1 MKNPH
6 THLGCKG
13 FVLDVICYTAC
24 TFRCLFTPSESAK
37 QDFEK
42 EHNGGTENI
51 TDCIKE
57 LIHMVLPPIRDL
69 CPYCII
75 QIFPKAM
82 SYRLIRYSLLIYF
95 QPHRNYNN
103 YQLLKPEFR
112 TGSPHEFTTIKEEN
126 SL

>member
-1 MKNPH
+1 MSKGKDPKN
-6 THLGCKG
+6 GREEGSK
-13 FVLDVICYTAC
+13 
-24 TFRCLFTPSESAK
+24 
-37 QDFEK
+37 
-42 EHNGGTENI
+42 NI
-51 TDCIKE
+51 ADCIKE
-57 LIHMVLPPIRDL
+57 IIHMISPPIRDL

-82 SYRLIRYSLLIYF
+82 SYRLIRYTLFIYF

-112 TGSPHEFTTIKEEN
+112 TGSPHEFRTIKEEN